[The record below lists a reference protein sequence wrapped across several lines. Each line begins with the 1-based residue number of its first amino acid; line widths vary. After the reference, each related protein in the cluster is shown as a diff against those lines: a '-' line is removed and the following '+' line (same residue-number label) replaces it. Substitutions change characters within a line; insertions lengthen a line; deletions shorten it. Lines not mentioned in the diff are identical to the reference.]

1 MRNQTEMTSRTIYS
15 TLIFS
20 YILTGI
26 FFYGAYYLLD
36 PFFRISSPI
45 LPDTESIVGS
55 DVENPIFRTALYLY
69 SVIRSS
75 TALFYFFVLFSVLV
89 FLSEIPY
96 VILAVL
102 HYSAASRRKYS
113 KLVHYEPLVSIIIPA
128 HNEEKVIATALDSLL
143 ETDYKEKEIIVVD
156 DGSTDRTADIVSGYL
171 RKNLVLL
178 RRPRGGKASALNN
191 GLAYANGEII
201 VMVDSDSAISI
212 DSIRKI
218 VRNFENDDVVA
229 VAGNVKVG
237 NRGRIFS
244 RLQSL
249 EYIREINLR
258 RSAFDLLN
266 TIYVVPGAI
275 GAFRADI
282 LRATGAYDTDTIVE
296 DMDLTLK
303 ILKTGKR
310 ILYEKEAVSYTEAPE
325 SITEWARQRRR
336 WYGGTLQTIFK
347 HRKGWWKYGTMSF
360 VGFPYLVLSTLI
372 VPIIEVTA
380 LIVGVIFG
388 ILGFWLGIL
397 LAFALA
403 MVLEL
408 FTSIIGVA
416 LDREDPKL
424 ILYSPLFL
432 GYRYLIDFVRI
443 LTFWDVL
450 RGQSSWHRS
459 ERYGKLPD
467 KVKLNISSR
476 SKR

>member
-75 TALFYFFVLFSVLV
+75 TALFYFFVLFSVLI

-102 HYSAASRRKYS
+102 HYSATSRRKYS

-143 ETDYKEKEIIVVD
+143 ETDYKDKEIIVVD

-244 RLQSL
+244 GLQSL

-275 GAFRADI
+275 CAFRADI

-310 ILYEKEAVSYTEAPE
+310 ILYTC
-325 SITEWARQRRR
+325 R
-336 WYGGTLQTIFK
+336 F
-347 HRKGWWKYGTMSF
+347 
-360 VGFPYLVLSTLI
+360 
-372 VPIIEVTA
+372 
-380 LIVGVIFG
+380 
-388 ILGFWLGIL
+388 
-397 LAFALA
+397 
-403 MVLEL
+403 
-408 FTSIIGVA
+408 
-416 LDREDPKL
+416 D
-424 ILYSPLFL
+424 
-432 GYRYLIDFVRI
+432 
-443 LTFWDVL
+443 
-450 RGQSSWHRS
+450 
-459 ERYGKLPD
+459 
-467 KVKLNISSR
+467 
-476 SKR
+476 

>member
-1 MRNQTEMTSRTIYS
+1 M
-15 TLIFS
+15 
-20 YILTGI
+20 
-26 FFYGAYYLLD
+26 
-36 PFFRISSPI
+36 
-45 LPDTESIVGS
+45 
-55 DVENPIFRTALYLY
+55 
-69 SVIRSS
+69 
-75 TALFYFFVLFSVLV
+75 
-89 FLSEIPY
+89 
-96 VILAVL
+96 
-102 HYSAASRRKYS
+102 
-113 KLVHYEPLVSIIIPA
+113 
-128 HNEEKVIATALDSLL
+128 
-143 ETDYKEKEIIVVD
+143 
-156 DGSTDRTADIVSGYL
+156 
-171 RKNLVLL
+171 
-178 RRPRGGKASALNN
+178 
-191 GLAYANGEII
+191 
-201 VMVDSDSAISI
+201 
-212 DSIRKI
+212 
-218 VRNFENDDVVA
+218 
-229 VAGNVKVG
+229 G

-244 RLQSL
+244 GLQSL

-325 SITEWARQRRR
+325 SITEWVRQRRR

-372 VPIIEVTA
+372 VPI
-380 LIVGVIFG
+380 

>member
-1 MRNQTEMTSRTIYS
+1 MRNQTEMSSKIIYS
-15 TLIFS
+15 TLLFS

-36 PFFRISSPI
+36 PFFRISGPI
-45 LPDTESIVGS
+45 LPDTQIVGS
-55 DVENPIFRTALYLY
+55 AVENPIFRTALYLN

-75 TALFYFFVLFSVLV
+75 SALFYFFVLFSVLI

-96 VILAVL
+96 VILSLL
-102 HYSAASRRKYS
+102 HHSATSRREFS
-113 KLVHYEPLVSIIIPA
+113 RLVPYEPLVSIIIPA

-143 ETDYKEKEIIVVD
+143 ETDYKDKEIIVVD
-156 DGSTDRTADIVSGYL
+156 DGSTDHTADIVSGYL

-178 RRPRGGKASALNN
+178 RRPRGGKASALNY

-201 VMVDSDSAISI
+201 VMVDSDSAIRI
-212 DSIRKI
+212 DSIRKL
-218 VRNFENDDVVA
+218 VRNFENNNVVA

-237 NRGRIFS
+237 NRGRVFS
-244 RLQSL
+244 ALQSL

-275 GAFRADI
+275 GAFRTDV

-303 ILKTGKR
+303 ILKTRKR

-325 SITEWARQRRR
+325 SIREWVRQRRR

-347 HRKGWWKYGTMSF
+347 HRKGWWRYGTMSF

-372 VPIIEVTA
+372 VPVIEVTA

-397 LAFALA
+397 LAFALT
-403 MVLEL
+403 MFLEL

-450 RGQSSWHRS
+450 MGQRTWHQS

-467 KVKLNISSR
+467 KVKLAIPSR